1 MSVHRFTRD
10 PASGRYLAVSA
21 ACQGCHGCGGRV
33 STVRLPLDSPEARVT
48 LQLVDQRRLIV
59 NSLVK
64 PLLLLVLVVS
74 GAELAGLPENAVIAT
89 AILGFCLGLGLC
101 RPMSWDILRFS
112 GDDLC

>member
-10 PASGRYLAVSA
+10 PESGRYLAVSA

-33 STVRLPLDSPEARVT
+33 STVRLPLDSHEVRVT

-64 PLLLLVLVVS
+64 PLLLLVLFIS
-74 GAELAGLPENAVIAT
+74 GAELAGFPENAVIAT